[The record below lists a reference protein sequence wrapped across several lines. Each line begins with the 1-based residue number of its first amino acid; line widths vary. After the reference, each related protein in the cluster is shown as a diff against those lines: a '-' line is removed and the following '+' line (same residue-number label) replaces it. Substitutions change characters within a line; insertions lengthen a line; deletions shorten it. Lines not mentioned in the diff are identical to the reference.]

1 MSLSLDETVTRQDL
15 DDLKW
20 VFGVTDQVPQTGE
33 QGIFA
38 SPLQRKGDY
47 LQHPVFSSHQSE
59 TQLLRY
65 MKMLENK
72 DISLVHSM
80 IPLVSTHPHPSHP
93 RQY

>member
-1 MSLSLDETVTRQDL
+1 MTRQDL

-20 VFGVTDQVPQTGE
+20 VFGIENPDRTSMP
-33 QGIFA
+33 GILN
-38 SPLQRKGDY
+38 SSLERKSEY

-80 IPLVSTHPHPSHP
+80 IPLVSWLADWFGKEGS
-93 RQY
+93 